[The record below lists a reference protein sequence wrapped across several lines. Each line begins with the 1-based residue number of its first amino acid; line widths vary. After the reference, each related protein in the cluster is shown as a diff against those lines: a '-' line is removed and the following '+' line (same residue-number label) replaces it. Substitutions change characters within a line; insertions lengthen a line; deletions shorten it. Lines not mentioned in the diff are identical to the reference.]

1 MIPLDSLAS
10 SAGGSGVLTPNLKT
24 PEVSET
30 SVSSDLLQTFQVLTE
45 LVIKLVDE
53 EVRVLAVNDVTL
65 SVEEPSRDLVLFWV
79 LNDGD
84 DSLELFDSKFTGSLA
99 EVDVGLLADQVG
111 VSPANTTDG
120 GQGVHDLDLTV
131 NVGGQKTQNVLEV
144 TLLGDDE

>member
-1 MIPLDSLAS
+1 MIPLDSLAA
-10 SAGGSGVLTPNLKT
+10 SAGGSGVLTSDLKT

-30 SVSSDLLQTFQVLTE
+30 SVSSDLLQTLQVLTE
-45 LVIKLVDE
+45 LVVKLVDE
-53 EVRVLAVNDVTL
+53 EVGVLAVDDVTL

-79 LNDGD
+79 LDDGD
-84 DSLELFDSKFTGSLA
+84 DSLELFDSKLTGSLA

-111 VSPANTTDG
+111 VSTANTTDG

-131 NVGGQKTQNVLEV
+131 DVGGQKTQNVLEV